1 MRNII
6 NTTLVIIAVIALG
19 FGGWILKRKFNYS
32 LGYEDQ
38 VNQTIEKNM
47 KRELNLWK
55 KELHFWRIKNNG
67 CYSQT
72 E

>member
-38 VNQTIEKNM
+38 VNQTIEK
-47 KRELNLWK
+47 KYEK
-55 KELHFWRIKNNG
+55 RIKSLEKRVTLLENKK
-67 CYSQT
+67 
-72 E
+72 

>member
-38 VNQTIEKNM
+38 VNQTIEK
-47 KRELNLWK
+47 KYE
-55 KELHFWRIKNNG
+55 ERIKSLEKRITLLENKK
-67 CYSQT
+67 
-72 E
+72 